1 MERVKNKKK
10 VVMGEIMKEAGYS
23 PSVCTKPKNLTT
35 TTGWKALL
43 AQVEDKELLQQVY
56 EIALS
61 DDKRS
66 ALAAIDMVWRLKD
79 KYPAGKLK
87 LGGYDSSVEHL
98 SD

>member
-1 MERVKNKKK
+1 MFDIGVTS
-10 VVMGEIMKEAGYS
+10 I
-23 PSVCTKPKNLTT
+23 KPKMLTNSR
-35 TTGWKALL
+35 GWKELL
-43 AQVEDKELLQQVY
+43 TQVDDKELLQQVY

-61 DDKRS
+61 EDKRS

-98 SD
+98 SE